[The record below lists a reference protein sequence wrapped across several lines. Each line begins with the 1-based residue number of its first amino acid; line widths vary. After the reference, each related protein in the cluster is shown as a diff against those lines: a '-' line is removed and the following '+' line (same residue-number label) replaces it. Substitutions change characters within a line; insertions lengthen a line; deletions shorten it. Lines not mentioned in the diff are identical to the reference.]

1 MIFVEN
7 KLEQVALTKFRT
19 TNITVCYL
27 PQISIE
33 SLLYPQSPLRSYA
46 SPVTIFIQ
54 IHWQSWTT
62 KSCKKKL
69 NDFFGLPEP
78 SNMITLTNLKGTN
91 TFTLYLAKL
100 PTPPSGRSLLDLQTP
115 STRSS
120 FHQPKISDVRIYT
133 IRQHDDGSV
142 GGVHS
147 SEWGYA

>member
-54 IHWQSWTT
+54 TLRNTLAVVDNQILQ
-62 KSCKKKL
+62 KKNEWFL
-69 NDFFGLPEP
+69 W
-78 SNMITLTNLKGTN
+78 LTGTIEYDN
-91 TFTLYLAKL
+91 AHQLE
-100 PTPPSGRSLLDLQTP
+100 GDQH
-115 STRSS
+115 
-120 FHQPKISDVRIYT
+120 FHFVP
-133 IRQHDDGSV
+133 G
-142 GGVHS
+142 
-147 SEWGYA
+147 

>member
-46 SPVTIFIQ
+46 SPVTIFIGSRGQ
-54 IHWQSWTT
+54 PNPA
-62 KSCKKKL
+62 KKKM

-78 SNMITLTNLKGTN
+78 SNMITLTSLKGTN

-120 FHQPKISDVRIYT
+120 FHQPKISDVRIYA

>member
-62 KSCKKKL
+62 KSCKKKNEWFL
-69 NDFFGLPEP
+69 W
-78 SNMITLTNLKGTN
+78 LTGTIEYDN
-91 TFTLYLAKL
+91 AYQLE
-100 PTPPSGRSLLDLQTP
+100 GDQH
-115 STRSS
+115 
-120 FHQPKISDVRIYT
+120 FHFVP
-133 IRQHDDGSV
+133 G
-142 GGVHS
+142 
-147 SEWGYA
+147 